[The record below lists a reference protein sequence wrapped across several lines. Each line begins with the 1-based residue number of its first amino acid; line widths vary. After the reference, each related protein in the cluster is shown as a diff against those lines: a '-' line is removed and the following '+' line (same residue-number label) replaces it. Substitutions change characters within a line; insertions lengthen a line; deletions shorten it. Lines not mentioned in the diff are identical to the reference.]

1 MTIDVMIPTY
11 KPGREFIEIL
21 NRLTKQSC
29 PVHKIILI
37 NTEESLLTEP
47 VKEAIEGLSQGM
59 AELSHISKAEFDH
72 AAVRHRGMDCS
83 GADFVLFMTQDA
95 VPANSRMVEE
105 LALMLQSDP
114 RIAVAYAR
122 QLPKENAAL
131 PERCS
136 REFNYPGRER
146 VKSIDDLPELGVKTF
161 FCSDVCAMYRR
172 DVFYQVGGFEEKAIF
187 NEDMIYACKAMRA
200 GYLVGYASK
209 AEVFHSHNYGFRDQ
223 FHRNFDLAVSQADH
237 PEVFGGISSEQEG
250 MRMISRSFHYFTK
263 HKKPWAMV
271 PFLWQCVGR
280 YSGYL
285 LGKRYGRLPRRVILM
300 CTSNK
305 EYWDHVQI

>member
-47 VKEAIEGLSQGM
+47 VKEAIKRLPEGM
-59 AELSHISKAEFDH
+59 AELSHISKEEFDH
-72 AAVRHRGMDCS
+72 AAVRRRGMDCS

-95 VPANSRMVEE
+95 VPANARMVEE
-105 LALMLQSDP
+105 LSSMLQRDP
-114 RIAVAYAR
+114 RMAVAYAR
-122 QLPKENAAL
+122 QLPKEDAAL
-131 PERCS
+131 TERCG
-136 REFNYPGRER
+136 REFNYPDRER
-146 VKSIDDLPELGVKTF
+146 VKGIDDLAELGVKTF

-172 DVFYQVGGFEEKAIF
+172 DVFYQSGGFEERAIF
-187 NEDMIYACKAMRA
+187 NEDMIYACKVMRA
-200 GYLVGYASK
+200 GYLVGYAAR
-209 AEVFHSHNYGFRDQ
+209 AEVFHSHNYGFWDQ

-237 PEVFGGISSEQEG
+237 PEVFEGISSEKEG
-250 MRMISRSFHYFTK
+250 VRMIQRSFRYFAR
-263 HKKPWAMV
+263 HQKPWVIV

-285 LGKRYGRLPRRVILM
+285 LGKRYRKLPRRVILL
-300 CTSNK
+300 CTSNR
-305 EYWDHVQI
+305 EYWDKME